1 MKKKG
6 WILTAAIA
14 AVCVALCFF
23 AGCGKDADS
32 ATNQSGTEKQSE
44 EQTDAGT
51 EANSGETADAVVTI
65 GDKTF
70 LLKNDVELN
79 GLHYKE
85 NYVDFNTDRVGNL
98 KTMSYNFDGAFSF
111 EVRVYCEEEHSFE
124 EVKAQMSDY
133 EESTKEV
140 NGIAYTYYTYKNDL
154 GDDAHYYMVEHGN
167 KTYAIIFFL
176 GENPGNIEEVFM
188 DNVRFE

>member
-1 MKKKG
+1 MKKG
-6 WILTAAIA
+6 WIFVAAIA
-14 AVCVALCFF
+14 AWALALCFLV
-23 AGCGKDADS
+23 GCGKNADDATDQ
-32 ATNQSGTEKQSE
+32 NGTEKQSE

-70 LLKNDVELN
+70 LLKNDADLN

-133 EESTKEV
+133 EESVKEV
-140 NGIAYTYYTYKNDL
+140 NGIAYTYYAYKNDL
-154 GDDAHYYMVEHGN
+154 GDDAHYYMVEYEN
-167 KTYAIIFFL
+167 KTYSIIFFL